1 MMWWAL
7 LVIILLFCVT
17 ALTGAPYVPS
27 HRHDVQQ
34 ALTKLYR
41 LGAEDCLVDM
51 GSGDGVVLKVARQ
64 QGARAFGVELN
75 PLLVLLSR
83 WRLAMPKR
91 WWCAAI
97 STARTFPLALQ
108 SFTLLVTRATSLGWR
123 PMCSSK
129 PPALAQTYGSSLMP
143 LPCLAG
149 HQCASKA
156 RISCIK
162 CEQSAIKSAANP
174 RLMNASQ
181 AATGCWLA

>member
-83 WRLAMPKR
+83 WRLRGDAKAMVV
-91 WWCAAI
+91 CGNLY
-97 STARTFPLALQ
+97 RTNFPAGTTVVYT
-108 SFTLLVTRATSLGWR
+108 FGDTRD
-123 PMCSSK
+123 
-129 PPALAQTYGSSLMP
+129 
-143 LPCLAG
+143 
-149 HQCASKA
+149 KA
-156 RISCIK
+156 RMAAPVQQPATPRGPDRWFNTYAVAVPGWTPVR
-162 CEQSAIKSAANP
+162 EQGAHKLYQVRAE
-174 RLMNASQ
+174 RD
-181 AATGCWLA
+181 

>member
-7 LVIILLFCVT
+7 LVIILLFCAM

-27 HRHDVQQ
+27 HRRDVQQ

-83 WRLAMPKR
+83 WRLRGDTKAMVVCGNLYRTNFPPSTTVVYTFGDSR
-91 WWCAAI
+91 DIARMAAHVQQQATRLGTDLWFI
-97 STARTFPLALQ
+97 SYAFAVP
-108 SFTLLVTRATSLGWR
+108 GWTPVR
-123 PMCSSK
+123 
-129 PPALAQTYGSSLMP
+129 
-143 LPCLAG
+143 
-149 HQCASKA
+149 
-156 RISCIK
+156 
-162 CEQSAIKSAANP
+162 EQGAHKLYRVWAE
-174 RLMNASQ
+174 Q
-181 AATGCWLA
+181 HK